1 VLTHRGVMWV
11 RLAEAVEQL
20 GEDVTPAMVRAW
32 ARGPDVRSMLVGRER
47 WYALED
53 LQEREHAT
61 RMSERG
67 RPRRAVV

>member
-1 VLTHRGVMWV
+1 VLTYGGVTWV
-11 RLAEAVEQL
+11 RLSEAVEQL

-32 ARGPDVRSMLVGRER
+32 ARGPGVGAMLVGRER

-61 RMSERG
+61 RTSERG
-67 RPRRAVV
+67 RPRRVVV